1 MIYSTFSSL
10 GNLYQAYL
18 ILNHTIMKKLGT
30 LLITLFL
37 GLQFG
42 SAQSD
47 VEEIDF
53 IQSIIGA
60 EKKAV
65 VGDFIDI
72 PEASSEAF
80 WQLYDQYE
88 TERKSIG
95 KDRIALIKEY
105 AEKYDGITAEETDKL
120 LLKGQKI
127 RNSNYKLIDSYHK
140 KIQKVA
146 GSKAAAQFYQLESYF
161 QAAIQVELFN
171 NIPLIGELDN

>member
-60 EKKAV
+60 ETKAV
-65 VGDFIDI
+65 VGNFIDI
-72 PEASSEAF
+72 PEASVSRNTPKNTME
-80 WQLYDQYE
+80 
-88 TERKSIG
+88 
-95 KDRIALIKEY
+95 
-105 AEKYDGITAEETDKL
+105 L
-120 LLKGQKI
+120 LPKKQI
-127 RNSNYKLIDSYHK
+127 NS
-140 KIQKVA
+140 
-146 GSKAAAQFYQLESYF
+146 F
-161 QAAIQVELFN
+161 
-171 NIPLIGELDN
+171 